1 MADLATPDAVRVTRR
16 EEYEIGPQGVIF
28 LVADGMGGAAAGE
41 VASDMAAASI
51 HRYLVDVWR
60 TDTELTPERFAERLR
75 GSVELANV
83 EIHNYAREHPELR
96 GMGTTATLA
105 GVWRDRLYLA
115 QIGDSRAYL
124 VRHGDARQLTRDQS
138 LTQRLVEVGELTEEQ
153 AEASE
158 RRNIILQALG
168 PDALVKVDLSWQS
181 LQQDDIMVICSDGL
195 STVVRRDD
203 IAQVVRDSDDIAIMC
218 QHLVNMANERG
229 GPDNI
234 TVIVARFT
242 GDGLPAALPEP
253 PGYHEVPTTSRPAL
267 QSTLA
272 MPAVPAPRPP
282 AAAVGTLPV
291 PRKGAPSGKVL
302 FWLAV
307 GMGILALAL
316 YFTT

>member
-1 MADLATPDAVRVTRR
+1 MADLATPDAVRATRR
-16 EEYEIGPQGVIF
+16 QTYDVGPQGVIF

-41 VASDMAAASI
+41 VASDMAAESI

-60 TDTELTPERFAERLR
+60 TDSEFTPERFAERLR
-75 GSVELANV
+75 AAVELANV

-124 VRHGDARQLTRDQS
+124 VRNGEARQLTRDQS
-138 LTQRLVEVGELTEEQ
+138 LTQRLVEVGELTEEE

-181 LQQDDIMVICSDGL
+181 LQQGDIMVICSDGL

-203 IAQVVRDSDDIAIMC
+203 ISQVVTGSDDIEKIC
-218 QHLVNMANERG
+218 EQLVNMANDRG

-234 TVIVARFT
+234 TVIVAQFE

-253 PGYHEVPTTSRPAL
+253 PGYHEVPTASRPAL

-272 MPAVPAPRPP
+272 MPAVPTRPP
-282 AAAVGTLPV
+282 AATTVGTLPS
-291 PRKGAPSGKVL
+291 RRMGAPSGRVL

-307 GMGILALAL
+307 LMGILALGL
-316 YFTT
+316 YFAT